1 MFVYGILIIVS
12 LELLVRI
19 FHLYNERPE
28 RYVNQMGIQTWV
40 PGQEGYSVYG
50 NRRQIFTKYHINQSG
65 YNSYREFNPVEDE
78 CTVALVGDSFI
89 EGFHQD
95 YNNSIGKKIEN
106 LMENKVEVYE
116 YGHSSNDF
124 ADQLQLI
131 DTYKD
136 KFELIDFIV
145 LGLKFEND
153 LTRSEYK
160 LIERKPVLPILS
172 YSKLYLYMQTIG
184 FLDPLKNKAYSLKE
198 FIQNP
203 GGKPKKSKKV
213 KEDMFP
219 EYLKNFQLLIK
230 NYGYDHS
237 KMVLLLDSRITDI
250 RFMHYLD
257 SNGFEY
263 IDFAKE
269 FEKTKLPTTLIYDR
283 HWNNHGRS
291 IIAKI
296 IAEYLKSSKVCS

>member
-1 MFVYGILIIVS
+1 MS
-12 LELLVRI
+12 LELLVRVL
-19 FHLYNERPE
+19 HLYNERPE
-28 RYVNQMGIQTWV
+28 RYVNQKGIQTWV

-50 NRRQIFTKYHINQSG
+50 NRRQIFTKYRINQSG

-78 CTVALVGDSFI
+78 CTLALVGDSFI

-106 LMENKVEVYE
+106 LMEDKVQVYE

-131 DTYKD
+131 ETYKD
-136 KFELIDFIV
+136 KFELIDFVV

-184 FLDPLKNKAYSLKE
+184 FLDPLKNKAYTLKE

-203 GGKPKKSKKV
+203 GGKPKKSKNDK
-213 KEDMFP
+213 KDMYP
-219 EYLKNFQLLIK
+219 EYLKNFQILVENFNYKKSKNIILI
-230 NYGYDHS
+230 
-237 KMVLLLDSRITDI
+237 DSRITDD
-250 RFMHYLD
+250 RFLEYLNEND
-257 SNGFEY
+257 FVY
-263 IDFAKE
+263 IDIGIE
-269 FEKTKLPTTLIYDR
+269 LEKSKKPTTLIYDQ
-283 HWNNHGRS
+283 HWNNNGRK
-291 IIAKI
+291 IVAKLIADHLRKEANI
-296 IAEYLKSSKVCS
+296 F